1 MPSTIDGLLVQWGDR
16 LFHPSNRMK
25 ASRTPV
31 LGDAAIGQ
39 RAQVL
44 RQRIRAT
51 VERRAPQV
59 MVKVT
64 GGGRGMGAIAAHLRY
79 IAKSGR
85 LPIED
90 DRGAVREGRE
100 ALRAIADQWR
110 LGGTRI
116 PEVSERR
123 EAFNIMLSMP
133 TGTDARVVRQ
143 AAREF
148 AKAELVNH
156 RYVMVLHT
164 HQANPHVHISVR
176 AEGRDGNRLNPRK
189 EDLHRWRETFAEKLR
204 DWGIAAEASSQAT
217 RGVTRR
223 SLRGWERQPGAAA
236 RTGKKRGEHKTG
248 PAARATRSGA
258 LKAWAEIT
266 KALAAS
272 PDPADRKLSKSIV
285 AFVMQTEVAQA
296 VQRMRNAQRQTE
308 LPGMTMDRART
319 AQRVPPEPN
328 RGPDMSR

>member
-16 LFHPSNRMK
+16 LFYPSNRMT

-31 LGDAAIGQ
+31 LTDAAVRQ

-110 LGGTRI
+110 FGGTRI

-123 EAFNIMLSMP
+123 EAFNVMLSMP

-148 AKAELVNH
+148 AKAELAIH

-176 AEGRDGNRLNPRK
+176 AEGRDGKRLNPRK

-204 DWGIAAEASSQAT
+204 DWGIEAEASSQAT

-223 SLRGWERQPGAAA
+223 SLHGWERQPGAAA
-236 RTGKKRGEHKTG
+236 RIGKRRGEHKTG

-258 LKAWAEIT
+258 LKAWAEIA

-272 PDPADRKLSKSIV
+272 PDPADRTLSKSIV

-296 VQRMRNAQRQTE
+296 VQRMRAAQRQTE
-308 LPGMTMDRART
+308 LPSMSMDRARP
-319 AQRVPPEPN
+319 AQRVPPEPI

>member
-1 MPSTIDGLLVQWGDR
+1 MPSTVDGLLVQWGDR
-16 LFHPSNRMK
+16 LFYLSNRMK

-31 LGDAAIGQ
+31 LTEAAVRQ

-44 RQRIRAT
+44 RQQIRAT
-51 VERRAPQV
+51 VVRRAPQV

-79 IAKSGR
+79 IAKAGR

-90 DRGAVREGRE
+90 DRGAVREGKE

-110 LGGTRI
+110 FGGTRI

-148 AKAELVNH
+148 AKVELANH

-164 HQANPHVHISVR
+164 HQANPHVHISMR
-176 AEGRDGNRLNPRK
+176 AEGRDGKRLNPRK

-204 DWGIAAEASSQAT
+204 HWGIEAEASSQAT
-217 RGVTRR
+217 RGVSRR

-236 RTGKKRGEHKTG
+236 RTGKKRSENKSG
-248 PAARATRSGA
+248 PAFRATRSGA
-258 LKAWAEIT
+258 LQAWAEIT

-272 PDPADRKLSKSIV
+272 LDPADRKLSKSIV
-285 AFVMQTEVAQA
+285 DFVMQTDVARA
-296 VQRMRNAQRQTE
+296 VQRHRAAQRQAE
-308 LPGMTMDRART
+308 LPGMAMTQGQGT
-319 AQRVPPEPN
+319 QRVRPEPN

>member
-1 MPSTIDGLLVQWGDR
+1 MLGTIDGLLVQWGDR
-16 LFHPSNRMK
+16 LSYPSNRIK

-59 MVKVT
+59 MVNVT

-85 LPIED
+85 VPIED

-100 ALRAIADQWR
+100 GLRAIADQWR
-110 LGGTRI
+110 FGGTRI

-148 AKAELVNH
+148 AKAELANH
-156 RYVMVLHT
+156 CYIMVLHT

-176 AEGRDGNRLNPRK
+176 AEGRDGKRLNPRK

-204 DWGIAAEASSQAT
+204 DWGIEAEASSQAT

-223 SLRGWERQPGAAA
+223 SLRVWERQPGAARELA
-236 RTGKKRGEHKTG
+236 RSAASTSPDQPLGPRARARSRPGPRSPRRWRPRRTR
-248 PAARATRSGA
+248 PAASSARAS
-258 LKAWAEIT
+258 
-266 KALAAS
+266 S
-272 PDPADRKLSKSIV
+272 PS
-285 AFVMQTEVAQA
+285 
-296 VQRMRNAQRQTE
+296 
-308 LPGMTMDRART
+308 
-319 AQRVPPEPN
+319 
-328 RGPDMSR
+328 

>member
-1 MPSTIDGLLVQWGDR
+1 
-16 LFHPSNRMK
+16 
-25 ASRTPV
+25 
-31 LGDAAIGQ
+31 
-39 RAQVL
+39 
-44 RQRIRAT
+44 
-51 VERRAPQV
+51 
-59 MVKVT
+59 
-64 GGGRGMGAIAAHLRY
+64 MGAIAAHLRY
-79 IAKSGR
+79 ISKSGR

-100 ALRAIADQWR
+100 ALRAIANQWR

-133 TGTDARVVRQ
+133 SGTDARVVRQ

-148 AKAELVNH
+148 AKADLANH

-176 AEGRDGNRLNPRK
+176 AEGRDGKRLNPRK

-204 DWGIAAEASSQAT
+204 DWGIEAEASSQAT

-223 SLRGWERQPGAAA
+223 SLRGWERQPGAVT
-236 RTGKKRGEHKTG
+236 RIGKKRGEHKSG
-248 PAARATRSGA
+248 SAARATRSGA

-285 AFVMQTEVAQA
+285 AFVMQTELAQA
-296 VQRMRNAQRQTE
+296 VQRMRAAQRQTE
-308 LPGMTMDRART
+308 LPGMTMDRGRT
-319 AQRVPPEPN
+319 VQRVSPEPN